1 MARRLGGTLVLTVC
15 AVVALAAWTP
25 GGATAAESAGDKWI
39 DVNLAEQWL
48 TAYEGP
54 WIIWSGPISS
64 GRGEY
69 ATPTGTFA
77 VQRKA
82 WAEDMRGEWGTD
94 EYYYRPEVPWVLYFT
109 PRGHAIHGVYWHS
122 RFGTPS
128 SHGCVGAPLR
138 GAAILYEWAPVGTP
152 IVIHD

>member
-1 MARRLGGTLVLTVC
+1 MPPPIT
-15 AVVALAAWTP
+15 
-25 GGATAAESAGDKWI
+25 ATC
-39 DVNLAEQWL
+39 
-48 TAYEGP
+48 
-54 WIIWSGPISS
+54 
-64 GRGEY
+64 RGEPD
-69 ATPTGTFA
+69 TDTGP
-77 VQRKA
+77 

-94 EYYYRPEVPWVLYFT
+94 EYYYQPEVPWVLYFT

-152 IVIHD
+152 IVIHY